1 MVSLGLENRAAVT
14 GGENVLRMSAWGG
27 QGGQCY
33 HPLLSPSSSQG
44 PSMGATEVPIPLPP
58 HPMNF
63 VS

>member
-1 MVSLGLENRAAVT
+1 MVTLGLENRAAVT
-14 GGENVLRMSAWGG
+14 GVHGGG

-44 PSMGATEVPIPLPP
+44 PSMGATGVPIPLPP